1 VALWAVLRKTAIYG
15 KMVKVLRNFVD
26 GLLSLK
32 TMHRKGL
39 FLFYTVGI
47 WICYFL
53 EFYLAFYCFPFTA
66 ELGMVKAMVI
76 FAAISLA
83 IIIPTPNG
91 AGPWHFVVISML
103 TLYGVSQVNAS
114 SFALIVHTFQTLGVI
129 LLGAYGWVSLQI
141 RNKKKLAINN

>member
-1 VALWAVLRKTAIYG
+1 MQNPQTTRRRRAQAEPQQVEKPAAVKKRQKRRMIGNA
-15 KMVKVLRNFVD
+15 M
-26 GLLSLK
+26 
-32 TMHRKGL
+32 
-39 FLFYTVGI
+39 
-47 WICYFL
+47 
-53 EFYLAFYCFPFTA
+53 
-66 ELGMVKAMVI
+66 AMVI

-114 SFALIVHTFQTLGVI
+114 SFALIVHTFQTLGVM